1 MKQQQRGYTLL
12 ELLFTLTVLL
22 ILSTLALPSFSSM
35 LRRTQGETLMYSLIS
50 AAQLARSSA
59 VMRSESVV
67 FCASSNQLSCGND
80 WTKGAMVFADPNNN
94 RQLDRNE
101 SLLST
106 LPATPKGSSLVMRA
120 ALNKQYLRYMSNGL
134 LENTAGSFVYCPAN
148 AMERDARNLIFNRT
162 GRLRFGYDQNRDGI
176 PENAEGQPV
185 RCPS

>member
-1 MKQQQRGYTLL
+1 MNTQQRGYTLL

-80 WTKGAMVFADPNNN
+80 WTQGAMVFADPNNN

-106 LPATPKGSSLVMRA
+106 LPATPKG
-120 ALNKQYLRYMSNGL
+120 
-134 LENTAGSFVYCPAN
+134 GS
-148 AMERDARNLIFNRT
+148 R
-162 GRLRFGYDQNRDGI
+162 
-176 PENAEGQPV
+176 
-185 RCPS
+185 